1 MATTITTFRILYDFI
16 CNKVIDFGCN
26 ENERRCSHSQSQY
39 SWHLAHH
46 WKQLAWNYTNQRLS
60 AFSIE
65 FSFDEHVILLI
76 VCATATAYIYIYI
89 FRTLKLAY
97 RVNWTCYSNVI
108 EKFCSIFCSL
118 LLIVSSVLWIYF
130 SILYSLYSCLVAACI
145 LRCPT
150 SFPNINAH
158 IDRVLNWDRGR
169 LDEYWFRDFSQ
180 TCSCA

>member
-1 MATTITTFRILYDFI
+1 MFAFAITIFMTSGAPLKTIGMELHKSTSLRIQHWIFI
-16 CNKVIDFGCN
+16 RWTCNIINCL
-26 ENERRCSHSQSQY
+26 CHSHS
-39 SWHLAHH
+39 L
-46 WKQLAWNYTNQRLS
+46 
-60 AFSIE
+60 
-65 FSFDEHVILLI
+65 
-76 VCATATAYIYIYI
+76 YIYIYI